1 MCCIPSF
8 HHEMSIRMVLRSS
21 DDESLFDNKPYDFN
35 VQLDK
40 QIAIDGNW
48 VVALTEIELNYIKK
62 GTQDVYV
69 FSDVCAGSFVGK
81 SERPLLRR
89 VQVQKKNIIFESPYY
104 VPVRVNELNQIRVYI
119 KDRNDEDCSF
129 LNKGT
134 CITLH
139 FKRFPFVFQ

>member
-1 MCCIPSF
+1 
-8 HHEMSIRMVLRSS
+8 MVLRSS
-21 DDESLFDNKPYDFN
+21 DDKKLFSNNPYDFN

-69 FSDVCAGSFVGK
+69 FSDVCVGSFVGK

-129 LNKGT
+129 LNKDT